1 MTLEEVFHFIEAKE
15 AGKRSAGWL
24 LETQGADATRSR
36 YRRGKQGDLRN
47 NKIHNKHE
55 TCSYCGKQGN
65 GKNSPAKTRKNEYP
79 AYGKTCAHCGR
90 PNHLEAACRS
100 KTKPDPKLPPSPN
113 ATSGETQNAVFDALC
128 TTTSLSKTQ
137 DRRMIHLDHHLYN
150 HLTSLDSTII

>member
-65 GKNSPAKTRKNEYP
+65 GKNSPAKTRKNECP